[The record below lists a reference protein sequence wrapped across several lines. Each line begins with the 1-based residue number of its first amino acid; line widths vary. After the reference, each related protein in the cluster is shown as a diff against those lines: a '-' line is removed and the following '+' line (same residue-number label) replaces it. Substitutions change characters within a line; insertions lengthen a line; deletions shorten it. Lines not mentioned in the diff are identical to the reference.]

1 MGKVSSDSNYSVNST
16 SDSNYSVNSAELEAE
31 NASYHSKAFVAL
43 LEDKSNST
51 KDTSPES
58 RQQLEARLQRSAWHK
73 NMKAPVKPAPAT
85 KKADKPVGFEA
96 LAAKAS
102 PDKPA
107 KATVVKKHSMSLA
120 MARRVLAEHR
130 AALHKAVEVEP
141 SRQYP
146 SFDPEFV
153 SRHSAK
159 HASQRSRQKAVPIIS
174 PHTSFASK
182 SKVVVNKKPQKEKK
196 KEGGE
201 EEEEEVEEKEG
212 KPPSSRGSKKGAH
225 AKSKLPG
232 KKGEVKKKKDGK
244 EENSEE
250 DEEGEEEEE
259 EEE

>member
-58 RQQLEARLQRSAWHK
+58 RQQLEARLRRSAGHK
-73 NMKAPVKPAPAT
+73 NMKAPMKPAPAT
-85 KKADKPVGFEA
+85 EKAEKPVGFEA

-201 EEEEEVEEKEG
+201 EEEEQEEEEAENEEEEVEEKEG
-212 KPPSSRGSKKGAH
+212 KPASSHGSKKHAQ

-232 KKGEVKKKKDGK
+232 
-244 EENSEE
+244 
-250 DEEGEEEEE
+250 
-259 EEE
+259 

>member
-1 MGKVSSDSNYSVNST
+1 
-16 SDSNYSVNSAELEAE
+16 
-31 NASYHSKAFVAL
+31 
-43 LEDKSNST
+43 
-51 KDTSPES
+51 
-58 RQQLEARLQRSAWHK
+58 
-73 NMKAPVKPAPAT
+73 
-85 KKADKPVGFEA
+85 
-96 LAAKAS
+96 
-102 PDKPA
+102 
-107 KATVVKKHSMSLA
+107 

-201 EEEEEVEEKEG
+201 EEEEQEEEEEEEEEAENEEEEVEEKEG
-212 KPPSSRGSKKGAH
+212 KPAS
-225 AKSKLPG
+225 
-232 KKGEVKKKKDGK
+232 
-244 EENSEE
+244 
-250 DEEGEEEEE
+250 
-259 EEE
+259 